1 MRARAVGGLLPHDGA
16 IKAGPKTQH
25 HRAPGGDALA
35 EDPDC
40 AGGLVAANINRPSP
54 RAAGPPA
61 ARAGGADAG
70 LDRATEIPEN
80 HTIFIILRT
89 IYRGTPC

>member
-1 MRARAVGGLLPHDGA
+1 MPHGGA
-16 IKAGPKTQH
+16 IEAGPETHH
-25 HRAPGGDALA
+25 HRGPGGDALA
-35 EDPDC
+35 EDPDF

-61 ARAGGADAG
+61 ARAGGADAD
-70 LDRATEIPEN
+70 LDTATEIPEN
-80 HTIFIILRT
+80 HTIFIILHT